1 MEEAAPAPAPGH
13 VVSQALSELSS
24 CLERSILIPRTPAGY
39 AELFQAVVVWT
50 APGEDPVSQ
59 QKTPDRASAAVKAII
74 SVLNALKATSRDKR
88 TTSSTAGA
96 GSAPLEMPGD
106 LLLNKEVQLLSGK
119 GNVPE
124 SPVTVASK
132 PNKETACSSSGSTL
146 DSSEVG
152 SVDVSRVLTC
162 VTAPLL
168 LLCGAHLQKKP
179 WTDSRSRSL
188 AEQLLQTLLRMS
200 ECESVDDLLKG
211 PNRQEPDYV
220 IFREALGLLG
230 PRLRKDTWESHPEA
244 KIVFSWMLYQVPRP
258 WLADF
263 LGRVMPPSLLFSDDY
278 KPENKVLG
286 VQCLHHIIKNV
297 PAADLRQYN
306 RAMVVYH
313 ALRNHLYTTEVEV
326 IEVVLPC
333 LLDLFPVLHKPPPAV
348 GSFQKDGENPSDQ
361 VMQLILTHME
371 MEHKIALRRL
381 YACNLPAL
389 QERLGVRVVRH
400 MKRLLRVIV
409 GYLEVYDGP
418 EETTRLCILDT
429 LQGTIKYAWPRILPR
444 LPLLVKALLKLMYEV
459 SADPGQHS
467 ELVREALLHSATEC
481 LMLLEYCSK
490 GQVKIALEG
499 IATICKDH
507 DMKKY
512 INRVL
517 QDAHQ

>member
-1 MEEAAPAPAPGH
+1 MEAATGH
-13 VVSQALSELSS
+13 VLSQAMSELSS
-24 CLERSILIPRTPAGY
+24 CLGRSIVIPRTPAGY
-39 AELFQAVVVWT
+39 AELFQAVVVWA
-50 APGEDPVSQ
+50 APGSDPVSQ
-59 QKTPDRASAAVKAII
+59 QKTSDRASAAARA
-74 SVLNALKATSRDKR
+74 VLCVLDALRATSRDNL
-88 TTSSTAGA
+88 TTAGA
-96 GSAPLEMPGD
+96 GSASLEKTGD
-106 LLLNKEVQLLSGK
+106 QILNKEVQLQSGK

-124 SPVTVASK
+124 LPVDVASK
-132 PNKETACSSSGSTL
+132 PDKGACSSSGSTL
-146 DSSEVG
+146 DSLGVG
-152 SVDVSRVLTC
+152 SVDLQRVLAC

-168 LLCGAHLQKKP
+168 LLCGAHIQEKP
-179 WTDSRSRSL
+179 WTDSCSRSL

-200 ECESVDDLLKG
+200 DCDSVADLLKG
-211 PNRQEPDYV
+211 PNRREPDYV

-230 PRLRKDTWESHPEA
+230 LRLRKDTWELHPDA
-244 KIVFSWMLYQVPRP
+244 KLVFSWMLYQVPRP
-258 WLADF
+258 WLSDF

-313 ALRNHLYTTEVEV
+313 ALRNHLYTTEAEV

-333 LLDLFPVLHKPPPAV
+333 LMDLFPVLHKPPPAM
-348 GSFQKDGENPSDQ
+348 GLFQKDGENPTDQ

-381 YACNLPAL
+381 YARNLPAL

-418 EETTRLCILDT
+418 EETVRLCILDT
-429 LQGTIKYAWPRILPR
+429 LQGTIKYAWPRIPPR
-444 LPLLVKALLKLMYEV
+444 IPLLVKALLKLMYDV
-459 SADPGQHS
+459 SADPAQHS
-467 ELVREALLHSATEC
+467 EPVREALLHSATEC
-481 LMLLEYCSK
+481 LVLLDCCSN
-490 GQVKIALEG
+490 GQVKTALEG
-499 IATICKDH
+499 VNTICKDH
-507 DMKKY
+507 DMEKY